1 MIESGRDEEERK
13 MGRGGVEGRGRLDRG
28 EIGVGRRLGRV
39 RWAWQRD
46 AMGKKAKPRKQE
58 RLACGDGFD

>member
-1 MIESGRDEEERK
+1 

-58 RLACGDGFD
+58 SLACGDGFD